1 MASCSLL
8 VYREG
13 GRSMPKNKRAKQV
26 PERAKEAAD
35 PNPDVEP
42 NISEEPKGEPSS
54 RLDASK
60 EPGEDEEKR
69 RVAEKL
75 REREQDS

>member
-1 MASCSLL
+1 
-8 VYREG
+8 
-13 GRSMPKNKRAKQV
+13 MPRNKRAKQV

-35 PNPDVEP
+35 PNPEMTPRVP
-42 NISEEPKGEPSS
+42 EESKGDPSF
-54 RLDASK
+54 RQDASR
-60 EPGEDEEKR
+60 EPGEVEEKR

>member
-1 MASCSLL
+1 
-8 VYREG
+8 
-13 GRSMPKNKRAKQV
+13 MPQHKRPKQI
-26 PERAKEAAD
+26 PQGAKEAAD

-42 NISEEPKGEPSS
+42 HISEEPKGDRSS

-69 RVAEKL
+69 RVLDKL
-75 REREQDS
+75 REREQGS

>member
-1 MASCSLL
+1 
-8 VYREG
+8 
-13 GRSMPKNKRAKQV
+13 MPRNNKAKQV

-35 PNPDVEP
+35 PDPDMTP
-42 NISEEPKGEPSS
+42 HIFKEPKGQPSS
-54 RLDASK
+54 RLNESR

-75 REREQDS
+75 RERKQDS

>member
-1 MASCSLL
+1 
-8 VYREG
+8 
-13 GRSMPKNKRAKQV
+13 MPRNNRAKQV

-35 PNPDVEP
+35 PDPEMTSHV
-42 NISEEPKGEPSS
+42 SEEQKGDSSS
-54 RLDASK
+54 RLNASK

-75 REREQDS
+75 RERKQDS